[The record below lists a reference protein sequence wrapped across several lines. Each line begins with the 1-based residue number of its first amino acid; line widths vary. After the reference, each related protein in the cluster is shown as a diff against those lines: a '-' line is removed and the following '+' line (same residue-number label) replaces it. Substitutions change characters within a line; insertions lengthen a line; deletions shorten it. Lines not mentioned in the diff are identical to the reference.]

1 MSMKREIV
9 KDIDFNKIKT
19 MKDLTNQMTRSG
31 GYVAKKVGDG
41 SQILENMTK
50 DKDCKRIL
58 SFPASL
64 VATGTRGIIKEVVKR
79 KLFDMIITTPG
90 TLDHD
95 IARIYRNY
103 YHGSFEMDDRQLHRE
118 GVNREGNV
126 LIPNESYS
134 EILEEKVRK
143 VIGDLY
149 DKGVRDVSPH
159 ELVWEFGKALEG
171 EKNKEDSIIY
181 WCYKNNIPVILPGP
195 LDGSWGWQLYFFWQD
210 GHKDFNLNLMK
221 DEDLI
226 SDFIYSSD
234 KTGALMIGG
243 GISKHHTIWWN
254 QFRGGLDYAVYITTA
269 PEWDGSLSGARIRE
283 AISWGKVREDAEFI
297 TIEGDATV
305 ILPIMIASLFES
317 LK

>member
-1 MSMKREIV
+1 MKREV
-9 KDIDFNKIKT
+9 VQDIDLNKVKSI
-19 MKDLTNQMTRSG
+19 KDLTDQMMLSG

-41 SQILENMTK
+41 CKILEKMTK
-50 DKDCKRIL
+50 DKECKRIL

-64 VATGTRGIIKEVVKR
+64 IATGTRGIIMELIKR
-79 KLFDMIITTPG
+79 NLFDLIITTTG

-95 IARIYRNY
+95 IARIYRDY
-103 YHGSFEMDDRQLHRE
+103 YHGSFEMDDRKLHKE

-143 VIGDLY
+143 IMVDLY
-149 DKGVRDVSPH
+149 EKGIRDISTH
-159 ELVWEFGKALEG
+159 ELIWEFGKILEK
-171 EKNKEDSIIY
+171 EKNKEDSITY
-181 WCYKNNIPVILPGP
+181 WCYKNKIPMVIPGP
-195 LDGSWGWQLYFFWQD
+195 LDGSWGWQIYYFWQD
-210 GHKDFNLNLMK
+210 GHKDFNVNIMK
-221 DEDLI
+221 DEELL
-226 SDFIYSSD
+226 SDFIYSAD
-234 KTGALMIGG
+234 KTGAFMIGG

-254 QFRGGLDYAVYITTA
+254 QFRGGLDYAIYITTA

-283 AISWGKVREDAEFI
+283 AISWGKVKEDADFI

>member
-1 MSMKREIV
+1 MKREIV
-9 KDIDFNKIKT
+9 KDIDLNKIKT
-19 MKDLTNQMTRSG
+19 MKDLTNQMALSG

-41 SQILENMTK
+41 SQILENMAR

-64 VATGTRGIIKEVVKR
+64 VATGTRGIIKELVKR

-95 IARIYRNY
+95 IARVYRNY
-103 YHGSFEMDDRQLHRE
+103 YHGSFEMDDRQLHKE

-195 LDGSWGWQLYFFWQD
+195 LDGSWGWQLYYFWQD

-221 DEDLI
+221 DEDTI
-226 SDFIYSSD
+226 SDLIYSAD

-283 AISWGKVREDAEFI
+283 AISWGKVREDADFI

-305 ILPIMIASLFES
+305 ILPIMITSLLEVI
-317 LK
+317 

>member
-1 MSMKREIV
+1 MKREIV
-9 KDIDFNKIKT
+9 KDIDLNKIKT
-19 MKDLTNQMTRSG
+19 MKDLTDQMALSG

-41 SQILENMTK
+41 SQILQNMAR

-64 VATGTRGIIKEVVKR
+64 VATGTRGIIKELVKR

-95 IARIYRNY
+95 IARVYRNY
-103 YHGSFEMDDRQLHRE
+103 YHGSFEMDDRQLHKE

-149 DKGVRDVSPH
+149 NKGVRDVSPH

-195 LDGSWGWQLYFFWQD
+195 LDGSWGWQLYYFWQD

-221 DEDLI
+221 DEDII
-226 SDFIYSSD
+226 SDLIYSAD

-283 AISWGKVREDAEFI
+283 AISWGKVREDADFI

-305 ILPIMIASLFES
+305 ILPIMIASLLEVI
-317 LK
+317 

>member
-1 MSMKREIV
+1 MKREIV
-9 KDIDFNKIKT
+9 KDIDLNKIKT
-19 MKDLTNQMTRSG
+19 MKDLTNQMALSG

-41 SQILENMTK
+41 SQILENMAR

-64 VATGTRGIIKEVVKR
+64 VATGTRGIIKELVKR

-95 IARIYRNY
+95 IARVYRNY
-103 YHGSFEMDDRQLHRE
+103 YHGSFEMDDRQLHKE

-195 LDGSWGWQLYFFWQD
+195 LDGSWGWQLYYFWQD

-221 DEDLI
+221 DEDII
-226 SDFIYSSD
+226 SDLIYSAD

-283 AISWGKVREDAEFI
+283 AISWGKVREDADFI

-305 ILPIMIASLFES
+305 ILPIMIASLLEVI
-317 LK
+317 

>member
-1 MSMKREIV
+1 MKREIV

-64 VATGTRGIIKEVVKR
+64 VATGTRGIIKELVKR

-226 SDFIYSSD
+226 SDFIYSSG

>member
-1 MSMKREIV
+1 MKREVV
-9 KDIDFNKIKT
+9 KDIDLGSIKS
-19 MKDLTNQMTRSG
+19 MKDLTYQMTLSG

-41 SQILENMTK
+41 SKILENMVK
-50 DKDCKRIL
+50 DKECKRIL

-64 VATGTRGIIKEVVKR
+64 VATGTRGINKDLLKKKI
-79 KLFDMIITTPG
+79 FDMVITTTG

-95 IARIYRNY
+95 IARIYGNY
-103 YHGSFEMDDRQLHRE
+103 YQGSFEMDDRELHKE
-118 GVNREGNV
+118 GINREGNV

-134 EILEEKVRK
+134 EILEDKVRCL
-143 VIGDLY
+143 VEELY
-149 DKGVRDVSPH
+149 HKGVRDISTH
-159 ELVWEFGKALEG
+159 ELIWEFGKSLEV
-171 EKNKEDSIIY
+171 EKNKEDSIVY
-181 WCYKNNIPVILPGP
+181 WCYKSKIPVILPGP
-195 LDGSWGWQLYFFWQD
+195 LDGSWGWQLYYFWQD
-210 GHKDFNLNLMK
+210 GHKDFNVNIMK

-234 KTGALMIGG
+234 KSGALMIGG

-283 AISWGKVREDAEFI
+283 AISWGKVRKDAEFI

-305 ILPIMIASLFES
+305 ILPLMIGSLFEN

>member
-1 MSMKREIV
+1 MKREIV
-9 KDIDFNKIKT
+9 KDIDLNKIKT
-19 MKDLTNQMTRSG
+19 MKDLTNQMALSG

-41 SQILENMTK
+41 SQILENMVR

-64 VATGTRGIIKEVVKR
+64 VATGTRGIIKELVKR

-103 YHGSFEMDDRQLHRE
+103 YHGSFEMDDRQLHKE

-195 LDGSWGWQLYFFWQD
+195 LDGSWGWQLYYFWQD

-221 DEDLI
+221 DEDII
-226 SDFIYSSD
+226 SDLIYSAD

-283 AISWGKVREDAEFI
+283 AISWGKVREDADFI

-305 ILPIMIASLFES
+305 ILPIMIASLLEVI
-317 LK
+317 

>member
-1 MSMKREIV
+1 MKREVV
-9 KDIDFNKIKT
+9 KDIDLGSIKS
-19 MKDLTNQMTRSG
+19 MKDLTYQMTLSG

-41 SQILENMTK
+41 SKILENMVK
-50 DKDCKRIL
+50 DKECKRIL

-64 VATGTRGIIKEVVKR
+64 VATGTRGIIKDLLK
-79 KLFDMIITTPG
+79 KKIFDMVITTTG

-95 IARIYRNY
+95 IARIYGNY
-103 YHGSFEMDDRQLHRE
+103 YQGSFEMDDRELHKE
-118 GVNREGNV
+118 GINREGNV

-134 EILEEKVRK
+134 EILEDKVRCL
-143 VIGDLY
+143 VEELY
-149 DKGVRDVSPH
+149 HKGVRDISTH
-159 ELVWEFGKALEG
+159 ELIWEFGKSLEV
-171 EKNKEDSIIY
+171 EKNKEDSIVY
-181 WCYKNNIPVILPGP
+181 WCYKNEIPVILPGP
-195 LDGSWGWQLYFFWQD
+195 LDGSWGWQLYYFWQD
-210 GHKDFNLNLMK
+210 GHKDFNVNIMK

-234 KTGALMIGG
+234 KSGALMIGG

-305 ILPIMIASLFES
+305 ILPLMIGSLFEN

>member
-1 MSMKREIV
+1 MKREVV
-9 KDIDFNKIKT
+9 KDIDLNKINSI
-19 MKDLTNQMTRSG
+19 KDLTDQMTLSG

-41 SQILENMTK
+41 CHILESMSK
-50 DKDCKRIL
+50 DIECKRIL

-64 VATGTRGIIKEVVKR
+64 VATGTRGIIKELVKR
-79 KLFDMIITTPG
+79 RIFDMIITTTG

-95 IARIYRNY
+95 IARVYRDY
-103 YHGSFEMDDRQLHRE
+103 YHGSFEMDDKKLHQE

-134 EILEEKVRK
+134 EILEEKIRGI
-143 VIGDLY
+143 IGELY
-149 DKGVRDVSPH
+149 DKGIRDISTH
-159 ELVWEFGKALEG
+159 EIVWEFGKSLEG
-171 EKNKEDSIIY
+171 EKNKEDSITY
-181 WCYKNNIPVILPGP
+181 WCYKNKIPMVIPGP
-195 LDGSWGWQLYFFWQD
+195 LDGSVGWQLYYFWQD
-210 GHKDFNLNLMK
+210 GHKDFNINVMK
-221 DEDLI
+221 DEDAI
-226 SDFIYSSD
+226 SDFIYSAD

-283 AISWGKVREDAEFI
+283 AISWGKVKEDASFI

-305 ILPIMIASLFES
+305 ILPIMIGSLLKS
-317 LK
+317 L

>member
-1 MSMKREIV
+1 MKREIV
-9 KDIDFNKIKT
+9 KDIDLNKIKT
-19 MKDLTNQMTRSG
+19 MKDLTNQMALSG

-41 SQILENMTK
+41 SQILQNMAR

-64 VATGTRGIIKEVVKR
+64 VATGTRGIIKELVKR

-95 IARIYRNY
+95 IARVYRNY
-103 YHGSFEMDDRQLHRE
+103 YHGSFEMDDRQLHKE

-149 DKGVRDVSPH
+149 NKGVRDVSPH

-195 LDGSWGWQLYFFWQD
+195 LDGSWGWQLYYFWQD

-221 DEDLI
+221 DEDII
-226 SDFIYSSD
+226 SDLIYSAD

-283 AISWGKVREDAEFI
+283 AISWGKVREDADFI

-305 ILPIMIASLFES
+305 ILPIMISSLLEVI
-317 LK
+317 

>member
-1 MSMKREIV
+1 MKREV
-9 KDIDFNKIKT
+9 VRDIDLNKVNSIR
-19 MKDLTNQMTRSG
+19 DLTEQMKQSG

-41 SQILENMTK
+41 CQILEDMSK
-50 DKDCKRIL
+50 DKECKRIL

-64 VATGTRGIIKEVVKR
+64 IATGTRGIIKELVKR
-79 KLFDMIITTPG
+79 RLFDMIITTTG

-95 IARIYRNY
+95 IARVYRDY
-103 YHGSFEMDDRQLHRE
+103 YHGSFEMDDKKLHQE

-134 EILEEKVRK
+134 EILEEKIRT
-143 VIGDLY
+143 IIENLY
-149 DKGVRDVSPH
+149 NKGIKDISTH
-159 ELVWEFGKALEG
+159 ELAWEFGKTLEE
-171 EKNKEDSIIY
+171 EKNKEDSITY
-181 WCYKNNIPVILPGP
+181 WCYKNRIPMVIPGP
-195 LDGSWGWQLYFFWQD
+195 LDGSVGWQLYYFWQD
-210 GHKDFNLNLMK
+210 GHKDFNVNVMK
-221 DEDLI
+221 DEDMI
-226 SDFIYSSD
+226 SDFIYSAD

-283 AISWGKVREDAEFI
+283 AISWGKVKENADFI

-305 ILPIMIASLFES
+305 ILPIMIASLLKS
-317 LK
+317 L

>member
-1 MSMKREIV
+1 MKREIV
-9 KDIDFNKIKT
+9 KDIDLNKIKT
-19 MKDLTNQMTRSG
+19 MKDLTNQMALSG

-41 SQILENMTK
+41 SQILENMAR

-64 VATGTRGIIKEVVKR
+64 VATGTRGIIKELVKR
-79 KLFDMIITTPG
+79 KLFDMVITTPG

-95 IARIYRNY
+95 IARVYRNY
-103 YHGSFEMDDRQLHRE
+103 YHGSFEMDDRQLHKE

-195 LDGSWGWQLYFFWQD
+195 LDGSWGWQLYYFWQD

-221 DEDLI
+221 DEDII
-226 SDFIYSSD
+226 SDLIYSAD

-283 AISWGKVREDAEFI
+283 AISWGKVREDADFI

-305 ILPIMIASLFES
+305 ILPIMIASLLEVI
-317 LK
+317 

>member
-1 MSMKREIV
+1 MKREVV
-9 KDIDFNKIKT
+9 KDIDLGKIKGI
-19 MKDLTNQMTRSG
+19 KDLTYQMTLSG

-41 SQILENMTK
+41 SKILENMVK
-50 DKDCKRIL
+50 DKECKSIL

-64 VATGTRGIIKEVVKR
+64 VATGTRGLIKALLKN
-79 KLFDMIITTPG
+79 KIFDMVITTTG

-95 IARIYRNY
+95 IARIYGSY
-103 YHGSFEMDDRQLHRE
+103 YQGSFEMDDRELHRE
-118 GVNREGNV
+118 GINREGNV

-134 EILEEKVRK
+134 EILEDKVRRL
-143 VIGDLY
+143 VEELY
-149 DKGVRDVSPH
+149 HKGVRDISTH
-159 ELVWEFGKALEG
+159 ELIWEFGKSLEV
-171 EKNKEDSIIY
+171 EKNKEDSIVY
-181 WCYKNNIPVILPGP
+181 WCYKNKIPMILPGP
-195 LDGSWGWQLYFFWQD
+195 LDGSWGWQLYYFWQD
-210 GHKDFNLNLMK
+210 GHKDFNVNIMK

-234 KTGALMIGG
+234 KSGALMIGG

-305 ILPIMIASLFES
+305 ILPLMIGSLFES

>member
-1 MSMKREIV
+1 MKREIV
-9 KDIDFNKIKT
+9 KDIDLNKIKT
-19 MKDLTNQMTRSG
+19 MKDLTDQMALSG

-41 SQILENMTK
+41 SQILQNMTR

-64 VATGTRGIIKEVVKR
+64 VATGTRGIIKELVKR

-95 IARIYRNY
+95 IARVYRNY
-103 YHGSFEMDDRQLHRE
+103 YHGSFEMDDRQLHKE

-149 DKGVRDVSPH
+149 NKGARDVSPH

-195 LDGSWGWQLYFFWQD
+195 LDGSWGWQLYYFWQD

-221 DEDLI
+221 DEDII
-226 SDFIYSSD
+226 SDLIYSAN

-283 AISWGKVREDAEFI
+283 AISWGKVREDADFI

-305 ILPIMIASLFES
+305 ILPIMITSLLEVI
-317 LK
+317 

>member
-1 MSMKREIV
+1 MKREVV
-9 KDIDFNKIKT
+9 KDIDLGSIKS
-19 MKDLTNQMTRSG
+19 MKDLTYQMTLSG

-41 SQILENMTK
+41 SKILENMVK
-50 DKDCKRIL
+50 DKECKRIL

-64 VATGTRGIIKEVVKR
+64 VATGTRGIIKDLLK
-79 KLFDMIITTPG
+79 KKIFDMVITTTG

-95 IARIYRNY
+95 IARIYGNY
-103 YHGSFEMDDRQLHRE
+103 YQGSFEMDDRELHKE
-118 GVNREGNV
+118 GINREGNV

-134 EILEEKVRK
+134 EILEDKVRCL
-143 VIGDLY
+143 VEELY
-149 DKGVRDVSPH
+149 HKGVRDISTH
-159 ELVWEFGKALEG
+159 ELIWEFGKSLEV
-171 EKNKEDSIIY
+171 EKNKEDSIVY
-181 WCYKNNIPVILPGP
+181 WCYKSKIPVILPGP
-195 LDGSWGWQLYFFWQD
+195 LDGSWGWQLYYFWQD
-210 GHKDFNLNLMK
+210 GHKDFNVNIMK

-234 KTGALMIGG
+234 KSGALMIGG

-283 AISWGKVREDAEFI
+283 AISWGKVRKDAEFI

-305 ILPIMIASLFES
+305 ILPLMIGSLFEN

>member
-1 MSMKREIV
+1 MKREIV
-9 KDIDFNKIKT
+9 KDIDLNKIKT

-41 SQILENMTK
+41 SQILENMAK

-64 VATGTRGIIKEVVKR
+64 VATGTRGIIKELVKR

>member
-1 MSMKREIV
+1 MKREIV
-9 KDIDFNKIKT
+9 KDIDLNKIKT
-19 MKDLTNQMTRSG
+19 MKDLTNQMALSG

-41 SQILENMTK
+41 SQILENMAR

-64 VATGTRGIIKEVVKR
+64 VATGTRGIIKELVKR

-95 IARIYRNY
+95 IARVYRNY
-103 YHGSFEMDDRQLHRE
+103 YHGSFEMDDRQLHKE

-195 LDGSWGWQLYFFWQD
+195 LDGSWGWQLYYFWQD

-221 DEDLI
+221 DEDII
-226 SDFIYSSD
+226 SDLIYSAD

-283 AISWGKVREDAEFI
+283 AISWGKVREDADFI

-305 ILPIMIASLFES
+305 ILPIMIASL
-317 LK
+317 LDVV

>member
-1 MSMKREIV
+1 MKREVV
-9 KDIDFNKIKT
+9 KDIDLGSIKS
-19 MKDLTNQMTRSG
+19 MKDLTYQMTLSG

-41 SQILENMTK
+41 SKILENMVK
-50 DKDCKRIL
+50 DKECKRIL

-64 VATGTRGIIKEVVKR
+64 VATGTRGIIKDLLK
-79 KLFDMIITTPG
+79 KKIFDMVITTTG

-95 IARIYRNY
+95 IARIYGNY
-103 YHGSFEMDDRQLHRE
+103 YQGSFEMDDRELHKE
-118 GVNREGNV
+118 GINREGNV

-134 EILEEKVRK
+134 EILEDKVRCL
-143 VIGDLY
+143 VEELY
-149 DKGVRDVSPH
+149 HKGVRDISTH
-159 ELVWEFGKALEG
+159 ELIWEFGKSLEV
-171 EKNKEDSIIY
+171 EKNKEDSIVY
-181 WCYKNNIPVILPGP
+181 WCYKSKIPVILPGP
-195 LDGSWGWQLYFFWQD
+195 LDGSWGWQLYYFWQD
-210 GHKDFNLNLMK
+210 GHKDFNVNIMK

-234 KTGALMIGG
+234 KSGALMIGG

-305 ILPIMIASLFES
+305 ILPLMIGSLFEN

>member
-1 MSMKREIV
+1 MKREIV
-9 KDIDFNKIKT
+9 KDIDLNKIKT
-19 MKDLTNQMTRSG
+19 MKDLTDQMALSG

-41 SQILENMTK
+41 SQILQKMTR

-64 VATGTRGIIKEVVKR
+64 VATGTRGIIKELVKR
-79 KLFDMIITTPG
+79 KIFDMIITTPG

-103 YHGSFEMDDRQLHRE
+103 HHGSFEMDDRQLHKE

-149 DKGVRDVSPH
+149 NKGVRDVSPH
-159 ELVWEFGKALEG
+159 ELVWGFGKALEG

-195 LDGSWGWQLYFFWQD
+195 LDSSWGWQLYYFWQD
-210 GHKDFNLNLMK
+210 EHKDFNLNLMK
-221 DEDLI
+221 DEDVI
-226 SDFIYSSD
+226 SDLIYSAD

-283 AISWGKVREDAEFI
+283 AISWGKVREDADFI

-305 ILPIMIASLFES
+305 ILPIMISSLLEVI
-317 LK
+317 

>member
-1 MSMKREIV
+1 MKREIV
-9 KDIDFNKIKT
+9 RDIDLNKIKT
-19 MKDLTNQMTRSG
+19 MKDLTNQMALSG

-64 VATGTRGIIKEVVKR
+64 VATGTRGIIKELVKR

-95 IARIYRNY
+95 IARVYRDY
-103 YHGSFEMDDRQLHRE
+103 YHGSFEMDDRLLHKE

-149 DKGVRDVSPH
+149 DKGVRDVSSN
-159 ELVWEFGKALEG
+159 ELVREFGKALEG

-181 WCYKNNIPVILPGP
+181 WCYKNEIPVILPGP
-195 LDGSWGWQLYFFWQD
+195 LDGSWGWQLYYFWQD

-221 DEDLI
+221 DEDVI

-269 PEWDGSLSGARIRE
+269 PEWDGSLSGARLRE
-283 AISWGKVREDAEFI
+283 AISWGKVREDADFI

-305 ILPIMIASLFES
+305 ILPVMIASLLES

>member
-1 MSMKREIV
+1 MKREIV

-41 SQILENMTK
+41 SQILENMAK

-64 VATGTRGIIKEVVKR
+64 VATGTRGIIKELVKR

>member
-1 MSMKREIV
+1 MKREIV
-9 KDIDFNKIKT
+9 KDIDLNKIKT
-19 MKDLTNQMTRSG
+19 MKDLTNQMAFSG

-50 DKDCKRIL
+50 DKECKRIL

-64 VATGTRGIIKEVVKR
+64 VATGTRGIIKELVKR

-95 IARIYRNY
+95 IARVYRNY
-103 YHGSFEMDDRQLHRE
+103 YHGSFEMDDRQLHKE

-149 DKGVRDVSPH
+149 NKGIRDVSPN
-159 ELVWEFGKALEG
+159 ELVREFGKALEG

-195 LDGSWGWQLYFFWQD
+195 LDGSWGWQLYYFWQD

-305 ILPIMIASLFES
+305 ILPVMIASLLES

>member
-1 MSMKREIV
+1 MKREIV
-9 KDIDFNKIKT
+9 KDIDLNKIKT
-19 MKDLTNQMTRSG
+19 MKDLTDQMALSG

-41 SQILENMTK
+41 SQILQNMTR

-64 VATGTRGIIKEVVKR
+64 VATGTRGIIKELVKR

-95 IARIYRNY
+95 IARVYRNY
-103 YHGSFEMDDRQLHRE
+103 YHGSFEMDDRQLHKE

-149 DKGVRDVSPH
+149 NKGARDVSPH

-195 LDGSWGWQLYFFWQD
+195 LDGSWGWQLYYFWQD

-221 DEDLI
+221 DEDII
-226 SDFIYSSD
+226 SDLIYSAD

-283 AISWGKVREDAEFI
+283 AISWGKVREDADFI

-305 ILPIMIASLFES
+305 ILPIMIASLLEVI
-317 LK
+317 

>member
-1 MSMKREIV
+1 MKREIV
-9 KDIDFNKIKT
+9 KDIDLNKIKT
-19 MKDLTNQMTRSG
+19 MKDLTDQMAISG

-41 SQILENMTK
+41 SQILENMAR

-64 VATGTRGIIKEVVKR
+64 VATGTRGIIKELVKR
-79 KLFDMIITTPG
+79 KIFDMIITTPG

-103 YHGSFEMDDRQLHRE
+103 YHGSFEMDDRQLHKE

-149 DKGVRDVSPH
+149 DRGIRDVSPH

-195 LDGSWGWQLYFFWQD
+195 LDGSWGWQLYYFWQD
-210 GHKDFNLNLMK
+210 GHKNFNLNLMK
-221 DEDLI
+221 DEDII
-226 SDFIYSSD
+226 SDLIYSAD

-283 AISWGKVREDAEFI
+283 AISWGKVREDADFI

-305 ILPIMIASLFES
+305 ILPIMIASL
-317 LK
+317 LDVV